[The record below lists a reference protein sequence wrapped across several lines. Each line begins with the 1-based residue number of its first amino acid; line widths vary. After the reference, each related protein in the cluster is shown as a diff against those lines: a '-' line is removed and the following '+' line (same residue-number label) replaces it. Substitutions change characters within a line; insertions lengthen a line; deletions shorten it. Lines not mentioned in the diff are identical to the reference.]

1 MADQVLLYISAAQD
15 LKREREIL
23 GRAVVE
29 IPVTLGWR
37 IVQSPVH
44 GSLVD
49 QDAIIHSDLHL
60 LLLGGDIRAP
70 VGFEWRIARQS
81 GKRTELYL
89 KQRIEHTPAAQAFI
103 RHVEEIAE
111 WKPFSSG
118 ADLRLQ
124 VLKLIS
130 NHILDRAGYY
140 QLSPAEIDGM
150 MTWQKE
156 LETAEVSTV
165 EEQRGVT
172 GESSV
177 ILSVERYVPSE
188 GVLLKKPSEDQE

>member
-15 LKREREIL
+15 LEREREIL
-23 GRAVVE
+23 GRAVVD

-44 GSLVD
+44 GSQVE
-49 QDAIIHSDLHL
+49 QDAILNSDLHL

-70 VGFEWRIARQS
+70 IGFEWRIARQAR
-81 GKRTELYL
+81 KRTELFL
-89 KQRIEHTPAAQAFI
+89 KQRIERTPAAQAFI
-103 RHVEEIAE
+103 RHVKEIAE
-111 WKPFSSG
+111 WKPFRSG
-118 ADLRLQ
+118 SDLRLQ

-130 NHILDRAGYY
+130 NHILARAGNY
-140 QLSPAEIDGM
+140 QLSPAEIESLIA
-150 MTWQKE
+150 WQKE
-156 LETAEVSTV
+156 LDTAEVSTD

-188 GVLLKKPSEDQE
+188 GVLLKKPGEDQG